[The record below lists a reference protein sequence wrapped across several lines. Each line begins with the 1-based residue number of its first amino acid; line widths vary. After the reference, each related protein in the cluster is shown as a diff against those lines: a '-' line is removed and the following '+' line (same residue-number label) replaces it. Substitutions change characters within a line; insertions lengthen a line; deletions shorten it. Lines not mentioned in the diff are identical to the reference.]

1 MSFAAT
7 CMDLEIIILSKQKTN
22 IILHHLYVGSKEKD
36 TIKLFTIKVFK
47 KQKKTHRHR
56 KQTYGW

>member
-22 IILHHLYVGSKEKD
+22 IILHHLYMGSKEKD
-36 TIKLFTIKVFK
+36 TIKLFK

-56 KQTYGW
+56 KQTYGC